1 MEFSLYIG
9 YNDVDCDVRQE
20 IPGRFAS
27 DIVIQ
32 HHDMIVT
39 GADVGLKV
47 ASFIQN
53 KPLILLNFCMW
64 LILYKHNQVRCNYN
78 LENRTVT
85 NNENLAV
92 GGGVNDAGTQ
102 NGVVDTPGVTL
113 RVADR
118 AGKDISSAKVGDPL
132 ALRSDSFMFEIGT

>member
-1 MEFSLYIG
+1 M
-9 YNDVDCDVRQE
+9 
-20 IPGRFAS
+20 
-27 DIVIQ
+27 
-32 HHDMIVT
+32 
-39 GADVGLKV
+39 
-47 ASFIQN
+47 
-53 KPLILLNFCMW
+53 
-64 LILYKHNQVRCNYN
+64 RCNYN

-85 NNENLAV
+85 NNEDLAV

-132 ALRSDSFMFEIGT
+132 ALRSDSFIFEFGT

>member
-1 MEFSLYIG
+1 M
-9 YNDVDCDVRQE
+9 
-20 IPGRFAS
+20 
-27 DIVIQ
+27 
-32 HHDMIVT
+32 
-39 GADVGLKV
+39 
-47 ASFIQN
+47 
-53 KPLILLNFCMW
+53 
-64 LILYKHNQVRCNYN
+64 RCNYN

-132 ALRSDSFMFEIGT
+132 ALRSESQHFGVQITGVELFIGSKVQCMTQEITPPRPCRIVTLVAIQMQKKCQQKFHRKRHPKYHRTHG

>member
-1 MEFSLYIG
+1 M
-9 YNDVDCDVRQE
+9 
-20 IPGRFAS
+20 
-27 DIVIQ
+27 
-32 HHDMIVT
+32 
-39 GADVGLKV
+39 
-47 ASFIQN
+47 
-53 KPLILLNFCMW
+53 
-64 LILYKHNQVRCNYN
+64 RCNYN

-85 NNENLAV
+85 NNEDLAV

-132 ALRSDSFMFEIGT
+132 ALRSDSFIFEIETRVLSLVRSFDRFEITEGRRSPYEIFVRDLVAMDGLDSSEILLIDDRGNI